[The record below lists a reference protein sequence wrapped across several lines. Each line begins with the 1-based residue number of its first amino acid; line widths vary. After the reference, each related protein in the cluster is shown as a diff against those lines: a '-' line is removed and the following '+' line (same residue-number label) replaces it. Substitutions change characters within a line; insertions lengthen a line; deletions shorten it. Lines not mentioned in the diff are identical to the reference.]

1 MQTPV
6 IRRILFV
13 CLGNICRS
21 PLAEGI
27 AREFVEKKTLDIDVD
42 SCGTGSWHVGETPCE
57 HSVKIARMHN
67 IDISQHRAR
76 QITKEDCT
84 AFDLLVALDGNN
96 MATLLQMGCP
106 QEKIVKLG
114 AFGWN
119 NEDVPD
125 PYFFDGFD
133 GFEYV
138 YKMIEECVENL
149 LSTQEAL

>member
-1 MQTPV
+1 MKK
-6 IRRILFV
+6 ILFV

-27 AREFVEKKTLDIDVD
+27 ARKYIQNNNLEYHVD
-42 SCGTGSWHVGETPCE
+42 SCGTGEWHVGEPPCADAIK
-57 HSVKIARMHN
+57 VAQMHGL
-67 IDISQHRAR
+67 DISTHRAR
-76 QITKEDCT
+76 QITQNDCT
-84 AFDLLVALDGNN
+84 VFDMIVALDGNN
-96 MATLLQMGCP
+96 MASLIQMGC
-106 QEKIVKLG
+106 QQDKIVKLG
-114 AFGWN
+114 AFGRN

-138 YKMIEECVENL
+138 YEMIEECVENL